1 MNIRNTIRFLR
12 NKVTVLIIDIL
23 MIPAAWFGAY
33 WIRFNMGKVP
43 DHFDAQA
50 LHFFIPLIIIQVLAF
65 WIFGLYRGIWRFASV
80 PDLIR
85 ILKAAIIGVLV
96 FILFLFLFSEIKA
109 FPRSIFLLYAWL
121 LVSLLVGIR
130 AVFRWLKDYRGV
142 NSEDLKR
149 VLIVGAGEAG
159 ELLVREILRDNRSNY
174 RPVVFVDDKKTKQGR
189 EIHGIRV
196 AGFIKD
202 IPNIVERYKI
212 EMVII
217 SIPSL
222 KSDMMR
228 NILQLCEE
236 VSVPCRITPSLDDI
250 ISGRASIKA
259 LRDVSLEDLLGREPV
274 SLDWEH
280 ISKGLSNKT
289 ILVSGGGGSIGSELC
304 WQIANLC
311 PALLVVIDNS
321 EFNLYTIE
329 KDLKQ
334 HFPNLKLAVHLID
347 VVDSVALNAVMHQYK
362 PQIVFHAAAYKHVP
376 ILEFQI
382 RAAMRNNILGS
393 YFLAK
398 AAVDCGVESFVLI
411 STDKAVNPTNIMGAA
426 KRAAEVICQNY
437 NGKSDTHFTTV
448 RFGNVLGSAGSV
460 IPLFKSQ
467 LEQGG
472 PITVT
477 HPEIS
482 RYFMTIPEASQL
494 ILQATIMGKGGEIF
508 VLDMGKPI
516 LIRFLAEQMIQ
527 LSGKSLD
534 EIPIVYTGLR
544 PGEKL
549 YEELFHETEK
559 LVPTKHNKILKAHF
573 RKWDWENLL
582 SIINKIIAA
591 CGSLNEDDLKRL
603 LSELVPEYSP
613 TKH

>member
-1 MNIRNTIRFLR
+1 
-12 NKVTVLIIDIL
+12 